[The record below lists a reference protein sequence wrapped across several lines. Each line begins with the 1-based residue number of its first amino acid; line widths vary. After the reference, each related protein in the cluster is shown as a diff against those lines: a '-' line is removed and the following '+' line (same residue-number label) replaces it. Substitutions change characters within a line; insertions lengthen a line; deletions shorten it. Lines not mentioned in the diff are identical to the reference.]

1 MASFAEG
8 HTPSLYWNNELPVL
22 FGINMYIIEVHGST
36 SFWNCW
42 ALLYFDICDIYIY
55 IKFYKLFVV
64 ANEKQIILIAYNSV
78 QVSTPQIK
86 PLKYLINAKK
96 KLQLNYIIHIIS
108 RFVTRSSTWAPQPT
122 HIFLAC
128 FHGSHT
134 VSCRIN
140 MTCPS
145 WTHVVLDS
153 LMLKCLL
160 WCWSKLST
168 LKWSPVW
175 K

>member
-1 MASFAEG
+1 M
-8 HTPSLYWNNELPVL
+8 
-22 FGINMYIIEVHGST
+22 
-36 SFWNCW
+36 
-42 ALLYFDICDIYIY
+42 
-55 IKFYKLFVV
+55 FVV

-140 MTCPS
+140 MTYIMNTRCFGLS
-145 WTHVVLDS
+145 NVEMFVV
-153 LMLKCLL
+153 MLIK
-160 WCWSKLST
+160 T
-168 LKWSPVW
+168 
-175 K
+175 

>member
-1 MASFAEG
+1 MSFLFCLASICILSKCMGALPFETAG
-8 HTPSLYWNNELPVL
+8 PS
-22 FGINMYIIEVHGST
+22 FIFKATKRM
-36 SFWNCW
+36 
-42 ALLYFDICDIYIY
+42 IYIY